1 MRVRGL
7 NVTNG
12 PADSNALAVFRAD
25 LIKIRDEAANVINR
39 LDENPPE
46 TEEEYLAEKTR
57 LMTVFANASVL
68 AIQVPIA

>member
-1 MRVRGL
+1 MS
-7 NVTNG
+7 NG
-12 PADSNALAVFRAD
+12 PADPNALTAFRAD
-25 LIKIRDEAANVINR
+25 LIKIRDEAANAINR

-68 AIQVPIA
+68 AIQVPTAQD